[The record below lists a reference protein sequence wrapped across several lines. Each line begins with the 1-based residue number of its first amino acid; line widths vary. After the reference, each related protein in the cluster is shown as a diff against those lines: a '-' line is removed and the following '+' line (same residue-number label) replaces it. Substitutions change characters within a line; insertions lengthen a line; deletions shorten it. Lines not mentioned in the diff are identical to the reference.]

1 VSGPGPGVA
10 PELRRDA
17 PLLLAVESIG
27 TRTAAAVR
35 RVLIRFG
42 GHAFFGGRR
51 PPDGGLGHGP
61 VAPDAEAPTPDP
73 EEPASESSFF
83 FLSGTPTVFARL
95 FTTVEEPRHGLWQAL
110 SHALTA
116 YDAALARATPT
127 WIMGILNVTPDSF
140 SDGGQYLDPGAA
152 EARALAMV
160 EEGAQILDIGG
171 ESTRPGAVTV
181 PVDEELRRVL
191 PVVQRL
197 AGKTAAAI
205 SVDTRKAAVAR
216 ACLEAGAAIVN
227 DVSGLTFDPE
237 LGRVVARAQATLVL
251 MHMRGSP
258 GTMQQVPYYEDV
270 VADTMRFLRRQVRAA
285 MEAGISPDQ
294 LWIDPGFGFGK
305 TVAHNLEILRRL
317 REYTS
322 IGAPIL
328 VGTSRKSTLGHVL
341 GGVPESERLEGT
353 AATVAVA
360 IAHGAAIVRVHD
372 VKEIA
377 RVVRMTDAIFGRQA

>member
-1 VSGPGPGVA
+1 VSGPGPGVS
-10 PELRRDA
+10 PEARRDC
-17 PLLLAVESIG
+17 PLLLAAESIG

-35 RVLIRFG
+35 RVVIQFG
-42 GHAFFGGRR
+42 GHAFFGGRQSA
-51 PPDGGLGHGP
+51 DGSPQSRP
-61 VAPDAEAPTPDP
+61 VAPDPEDRRPDP
-73 EEPASESSFF
+73 EAPASGSPLF
-83 FLSGTPTVFARL
+83 FLSGTPDVFAHL
-95 FTTVEEPRHGLWQAL
+95 FTTVEEPRCGLWQAL

-116 YDAALARATPT
+116 YDAALARTTPT
-127 WIMGILNVTPDSF
+127 RIMGILNVTPDSF

-152 EARALAMV
+152 EARARAMV

-171 ESTRPGAVTV
+171 ESTRPGAATV
-181 PVDEELRRVL
+181 PVEEELRRVL

-197 AGKTAAAI
+197 VGKTAAAI

-216 ACLEAGAAIVN
+216 TCLDAGAAIVN

-237 LGRVVARAQATLVL
+237 LGRVVAQAQATLVL
-251 MHMRGSP
+251 MHMGGRP
-258 GTMQQVPYYEDV
+258 ETMQHAPHYEDV
-270 VADTMRFLRRQVRAA
+270 VADTLRFLRRQIRAA
-285 MEAGISPDQ
+285 MEAGISADH

-322 IGAPIL
+322 IGAPIV

-341 GGVPESERLEGT
+341 GGVPEGERLEGT

-360 IAHGAAIVRVHD
+360 IAHGARTVRVHD

-377 RVVRMTDAIFGRQA
+377 RVVRMTDAILGRQK